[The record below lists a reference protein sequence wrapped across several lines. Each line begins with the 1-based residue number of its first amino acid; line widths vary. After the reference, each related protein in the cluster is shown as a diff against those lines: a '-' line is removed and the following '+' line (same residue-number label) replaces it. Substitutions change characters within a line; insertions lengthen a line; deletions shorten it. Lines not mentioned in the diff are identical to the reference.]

1 MFSLFRI
8 LQRSIRL
15 DPKLYNLSR
24 VFNLNFPVQKTHAL
38 TNLRNFSDKPYS
50 QENTV
55 NTISKKM
62 ENKTE
67 KVSVNKEEL
76 KKRLTPLQYQVTQ
89 EAATERPFTG
99 CYNKHYEKGIYRCIV
114 CQQDL
119 FSSDTKYDSGCGWP
133 AFNDVLDKGKIT
145 LHRDA
150 SIPGMVRTEVRC
162 SKCSA
167 HMGHVFD
174 DGPPPKN
181 LRYCINSASIDF
193 TPLKSNSNSASSSSN
208 TTNASFS
215 KGHVK
220 K

>member
-150 SIPGMVRTEVRC
+150 SIPERIRTEVRC
-162 SKCSA
+162 ARCNA
-167 HMGHVFD
+167 HMGHVFE
-174 DGPPPKN
+174 DGPKPTRK
-181 LRYCINSASIDF
+181 RYCINSAAIVFLSADE
-193 TPLKSNSNSASSSSN
+193 LNSSANGGGSTEN
-208 TTNASFS
+208 TNATP
-215 KGHVK
+215 VAQQ
-220 K
+220 